1 MHSPAPA
8 GYATT
13 TPPPAPPVRLRTPR
27 APGVLEKR
35 TDRDDGR
42 DAAARREDDTMGT
55 PTKGEP
61 TAHTWDIEH
70 ISEDELEHISE
81 ESRAAHGEDSGLSWT
96 TIAVVIGSVLLLA
109 ILAGLAIWAGASFSG
124 GQPGTTA
131 PAGG

>member
-1 MHSPAPA
+1 
-8 GYATT
+8 
-13 TPPPAPPVRLRTPR
+13 
-27 APGVLEKR
+27 
-35 TDRDDGR
+35 
-42 DAAARREDDTMGT
+42 MGT

-81 ESRAAHGEDSGLSWT
+81 ESRAAHGEDSGLAWT

-124 GQPGTTA
+124 GEPGVTA